1 MKNSIKPL
9 LVILA
14 MAIVLPISAQ
24 KGAGLAYIK
33 DQICKKWNYSKCR
46 ILGIEYTSNEN
57 EEGDMIRFSR
67 DMTYTLVERGKTQ
80 IGTWSMAP
88 GNNKIQLFNKED
100 KLVKEL
106 IVDKLTSSE
115 FIYTI
120 TMNQQYE
127 VSMFMTSEMLN

>member
-1 MKNSIKPL
+1 MKNSIKTL
-9 LVILA
+9 LFILS
-14 MAIVLPISAQ
+14 MALVLPLSAQ
-24 KGAGLAYIK
+24 KGTSVAYIK

-57 EEGDMIRFSR
+57 EEGDMIHFGR
-67 DMTYTLVERGKTQ
+67 DMSYTLIEHGKTQ
-80 IGTWSMAP
+80 VGTWAVAP
-88 GNNKIQLFNKED
+88 GNNKIQLYKGE
-100 KLVKEL
+100 KLIKEL

-120 TMNQQYE
+120 TMSQQYE